1 MDFSPERAA
10 YLVMKIAAGLVNDIQ
25 VVY

>member
-1 MDFSPERAA
+1 MDFSPEHAA